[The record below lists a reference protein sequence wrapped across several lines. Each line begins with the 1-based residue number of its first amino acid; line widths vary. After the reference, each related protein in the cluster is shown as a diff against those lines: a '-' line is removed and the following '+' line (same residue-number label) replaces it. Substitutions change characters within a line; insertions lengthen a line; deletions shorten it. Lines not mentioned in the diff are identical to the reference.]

1 MQGRTLAGTGMAL
14 PRVILGCGS
23 FGGAGSTRALWGS
36 GADQAEAYRILDQ
49 AFELG
54 ITCLDTADAYGGGR
68 SEEFIGGWLKTKS
81 PADRARVLIATK
93 VGQPVGPGPRDRGLS
108 AAHIARQ
115 IDVSLSR
122 LGVDAVAMYLIHH
135 PDPDTPLA
143 ETIDALDQ
151 VVRAGKAGH
160 LGICNVTTAQL
171 RATVELARANG
182 CAPVEWV
189 QNPYNLLQR
198 EDEAHLLPYAVGTRL
213 GYTAHSPL
221 AGGWLTG
228 KYQSTNSYPADSR
241 MGQRP
246 ERYESFVDRSL
257 PNRIIALRAH
267 AEERGCTLPA
277 LALAWLLCAPAVT
290 APIVG
295 PRRSEHL
302 AVVAEALT
310 LPLSEEERNQLAH
323 DVAPHSPKPSAQEH
337 R

>member
-1 MQGRTLAGTGMAL
+1 MAL

-246 ERYESFVDRSL
+246 ERYEYRLTKAGLDLYPVLVAMVQWGDEHL
-257 PNRIIALRAH
+257 PLDGGPPMVTRH
-267 AEERGCTLPA
+267 RGC
-277 LALAWLLCAPAVT
+277 
-290 APIVG
+290 
-295 PRRSEHL
+295 
-302 AVVAEALT
+302 
-310 LPLSEEERNQLAH
+310 EEEVSIVMRCAAGH
-323 DVAPHSPKPSAQEH
+323 EPSPREVAFRPGPSAEP
-337 R
+337 RPVP